1 MSVLF
6 RVEILALRTT
16 GSTTTV
22 ELRADQIHPE
32 GTDLSELSAGEPP
45 PDLPFTTRLVG
56 RMLADAARPNPLDAR
71 LDARLDAPLEVQ
83 ARDDAALSFIERI
96 EVLEDRFVCIADY
109 LAAEHQPILDELV
122 SRFDLDC
129 DEIRVLR
136 HLDELRGMD
145 REQREAFASQ
155 HSLDLRYTEDDSLDY
170 LADGV
175 ARRSYELWRCSVTL
189 AVSLPSAYATH
200 LGWGMIWETS
210 AHGG

>member
-71 LDARLDAPLEVQ
+71 LEAQ
-83 ARDDAALSFIERI
+83 SRDDAALSFIERI

-122 SRFDLDC
+122 SRFDLDR
-129 DEIRVLR
+129 DEHRVLR
-136 HLDELRGMD
+136 LLDELRGMD